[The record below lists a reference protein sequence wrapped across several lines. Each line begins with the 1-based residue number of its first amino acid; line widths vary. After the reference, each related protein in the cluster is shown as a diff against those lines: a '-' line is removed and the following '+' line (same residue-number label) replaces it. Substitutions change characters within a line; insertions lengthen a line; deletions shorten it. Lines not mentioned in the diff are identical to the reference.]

1 MFEIQTRQKTDVLF
15 EFSEPLDLLGLF
27 VSPVREVSGYAKIT
41 ILAVADQPFGLNV
54 EEAVSVADD
63 GTGRFVQTDATI
75 TAALADR
82 FYPSSKKCSLCGK
95 VKAELPLE
103 ERTFRCDACGLVLDR
118 DENAA
123 INLNHVAASETETL
137 NACGEDVRPC
147 VGRQT
152 SGKQEPNAIFRQCPK
167 WVSFG

>member
-15 EFSEPLDLLGLF
+15 EFSEPLDLFGLF

-75 TAALADR
+75 TAALVGGQYQIATSVQP
-82 FYPSSKKCSLCGK
+82 FGKYMKMVVGNLGAAMSLFDFLAKG
-95 VKAELPLE
+95 VPLP
-103 ERTFRCDACGLVLDR
+103 
-118 DENAA
+118 
-123 INLNHVAASETETL
+123 
-137 NACGEDVRPC
+137 
-147 VGRQT
+147 
-152 SGKQEPNAIFRQCPK
+152 
-167 WVSFG
+167 